1 MTKLEET
8 KAILKAFGC
17 DETRYNDRGG
27 RTLLA
32 LTQLTES
39 DSWTDAKNPMYLSC
53 NEILHVITE
62 SARRRAG
69 SFEEKMVN
77 P

>member
-1 MTKLEET
+1 MTKLEEA
-8 KAILKAFGC
+8 KAILKAFGV
-17 DETRYNDRGG
+17 DEARYNDRGG

-39 DSWTDAKNPMYLSC
+39 DSWTDVKNPMYSSC

-62 SARRRAG
+62 SARRRVG
-69 SFEEKMVN
+69 SLEERVVN

>member
-1 MTKLEET
+1 MTKLEE
-8 KAILKAFGC
+8 AQVIPKAFGV
-17 DETRYNDRGG
+17 DKARYNDRGG

-39 DSWTDAKNPMYLSC
+39 DSWTDAKNPMYSSC

-62 SARRRAG
+62 SARRRV
-69 SFEEKMVN
+69 SF

>member
-1 MTKLEET
+1 MTKLKEAQ
-8 KAILKAFGC
+8 AILKAFDF
-17 DETRYNDRGG
+17 DEARYNDRGG

-39 DSWTDAKNPMYLSC
+39 DLWTDAKNPMYSSC

-62 SARRRAG
+62 SARRG
-69 SFEEKMVN
+69 VGF